1 MLLASH
7 RSYLPHLDGLR
18 AVALIGVLAFHADL
32 PLPRGYLGV
41 DVFLVL
47 SGFLITRSLLAP
59 TFTFS
64 AFYTRRFWRLYPS
77 SLTIIFIATILSFV
91 TSPET
96 ASEICSSALAA
107 LSLSSN
113 IFWAGRSNY
122 FSSSA
127 QFRPL
132 LHIWSLALEEQF
144 YLIWPAGVVASL
156 SLARR
161 YSAPLLVPTI
171 FVAVAAASFGVFLS
185 SADENSL
192 FYMLPTRGWEFALGA
207 VLCAADLRVRGQTA
221 LSAASLALLL
231 VVFAD
236 EEVLSSG
243 QATLSAVVASAA
255 LIATPDG
262 LVGKRVLSFPLLR
275 VIGRYSYAAYLT
287 HWPLWVFSNIVG
299 YRYAAIQLWGSL
311 ETSLYVPLQFLATAV
326 TAYALHNFVES
337 PLRFRER
344 LPPIRVAAVVAAT
357 ALTAAIALSGVT
369 SGGWPSRFSKTH
381 QTSAGERAKLR
392 AVCEDI
398 ATVPDASAATFNG
411 ITASHGC
418 LVGGSSGEHLRRAR
432 AMPDDGA
439 AVGNASAT
447 TKEARWGAKMPFR
460 AVVVGNSFARHLSG
474 ALAAAFDDGPPFL
487 LSFRDG
493 CRLVVRR
500 SVQILPPGGRMLTTG
515 NRCRYHNERWWT
527 LFMAL
532 PKGST
537 VVLAQDQVARKE
549 GDRETL
555 RAHVRE
561 LTSDML
567 ALGLKLAI
575 VIPVPGGRVSYICNE
590 LRVAEWAGLRLM
602 AGLMACPVEVTGRPG
617 YPAAAAEIRAL
628 ARASAHD
635 ALEVIDV
642 YPYICSKPASGIC
655 SRMAT
660 VDGRS
665 ERLYAP
671 DLLHLSFFGSRA
683 VGPAFQAFFKD
694 RG

>member
-1 MLLASH
+1 MLRSSH
-7 RSYLPHLDGLR
+7 RSHLPHLDGLR
-18 AVALIGVLAFHADL
+18 AIALIGVLAFHADL

-59 TFTFS
+59 IFTFP

-77 SLTIIFIATILSFV
+77 SLAVIFLVTILALV

-96 ASEICSSALAA
+96 ASEICASALAG

-113 IFWAGRSNY
+113 FFWTGRSNY

-144 YLIWPAGVVASL
+144 YLIWPAVVVASL

-161 YSAPLLVPTI
+161 FTAPLLVPTI
-171 FVAVAAASFGVFLS
+171 FATVAAASFGVFLS
-185 SADENSL
+185 SGDETFV
-192 FYMLPTRGWEFALGA
+192 FYMLPTRAWEFALGA
-207 VLCAADLRVRGQTA
+207 VLCAVHVRVRGQTA
-221 LSAASLALLL
+221 LSAASLTLLL

-236 EEVLSSG
+236 DEMLSSR
-243 QATLSAVVASAA
+243 QATLSAAVASAA

-262 LVGKRVLSFPLLR
+262 LVGKRVLSFPPLR

-287 HWPLWVFSNIVG
+287 HWPLWVFSNIFG
-299 YRYAAIQLWGSL
+299 YRFAAIERWGSL
-311 ETSLYVPLQFLATAV
+311 RTLRYISLHFLATTI
-326 TAYALHNFVES
+326 TAYALHNCIEA
-337 PLRFRER
+337 PLRFRKR
-344 LPPIRVAAVVAAT
+344 LPPARVAAVFAAT
-357 ALTAAIALSGVT
+357 TLTAAVALSGVV
-369 SGGWPSRFSKTH
+369 SGGWPSRFAKTL
-381 QTSAGERAKLR
+381 QTSFGEREKLR
-392 AVCEDI
+392 AVCKDI
-398 ATVPDASAATFNG
+398 ATVPHASAATFDG

-418 LVGGSSGEHLRRAR
+418 LVGGSSSEHLRRAR

-439 AVGNASAT
+439 AIGNASAM
-447 TKEARWGAKMPFR
+447 TKEAHWGAEMPFR

-493 CRLVVRR
+493 CRLVVRKNVR
-500 SVQILPPGGRMLTTG
+500 TLPPDDRMLTAG
-515 NRCRYHNERWWT
+515 KRCQYHNERWWT
-527 LFMAL
+527 LFTAL

-537 VVLAQDQVARKE
+537 VVLSEDRAVRKKT
-549 GDRETL
+549 DRETL
-555 RAHVRE
+555 RAHFRE
-561 LTSDML
+561 LASDML

-602 AGLMACPVEVTGRPG
+602 AGLMACPVDVTGRPG
-617 YPAAAAEIRAL
+617 FAAAAAEIRAL

-642 YPYICSKPASGIC
+642 YPYICSNPALGLC
-655 SRMAT
+655 SRMVT

-665 ERLYAP
+665 ERLYEP
-671 DLLHLSFFGSRA
+671 DLLHLSFLGSRA
-683 VGPAFQAFFKD
+683 VGSAFQDIFK
-694 RG
+694 